1 MNDKTIIRPGGRRP
15 RRGGGGSDGGDDDD
29 RTQVAG
35 KSAPAPEPEPE
46 REEPEDRTMIRPSR
60 GRSRRRSQKPEQAAP
75 APREEEKAP
84 DLSAVD
90 DIFGSLSDAPQE
102 EAAPAAPERPARRGA
117 GARRGRRAE
126 PEPEAP
132 APAPREESEADADGD
147 KTQFRAPKRRRAEPA
162 EPEAPA
168 EEAADGE
175 DKTQFRRRPS
185 RRAAEAKTEEIESS
199 KRPAG
204 RPMPERRSRERESAK
219 LPETETSPTVVSSQ
233 FLRQASAVTGDDGVA
248 GLVSPLLVMVGRLQ
262 SVAEHPNV
270 EDFKEFAIDSIRY
283 YQSVSFGFGDAS
295 GSKLS
300 GLCSYGICALIDEV
314 VLNTP
319 WGVDSTFR
327 DDGLLQI
334 FHGDQNGNERFFEII
349 DELRM
354 DAKTNLPALELLFL
368 LLELG
373 FEGKY
378 ADSREGNR
386 ELVDLREDLYVV
398 INATRGVADGSLSEN
413 WEGLP
418 GKKNPLLE
426 YVPFWV
432 VMSVTVALMVFA
444 FAGFNIMLSRSSDG
458 VLRELAIMGNKEI
471 EIASVAIPAA
481 PLSGDG
487 PVTAE
492 PDLVRNNVDVE
503 ALEMLLFLEIDEG
516 VVELVEKEEL
526 WLLRLKHTDL
536 FNSGS
541 HQLNE
546 LHAGLVETIGGFLKG
561 SNGKIMVTGHTDDIP
576 VRSLKYPS
584 NWELSKQRA
593 ETVRGLIADAS
604 GLGTRVKAQGLAD
617 TDNIVPNDNDRNR
630 AINRR
635 VEIQIRK

>member
-1 MNDKTIIRPGGRRP
+1 
-15 RRGGGGSDGGDDDD
+15 
-29 RTQVAG
+29 
-35 KSAPAPEPEPE
+35 
-46 REEPEDRTMIRPSR
+46 
-60 GRSRRRSQKPEQAAP
+60 
-75 APREEEKAP
+75 
-84 DLSAVD
+84 
-90 DIFGSLSDAPQE
+90 
-102 EAAPAAPERPARRGA
+102 
-117 GARRGRRAE
+117 
-126 PEPEAP
+126 
-132 APAPREESEADADGD
+132 
-147 KTQFRAPKRRRAEPA
+147 
-162 EPEAPA
+162 
-168 EEAADGE
+168 
-175 DKTQFRRRPS
+175 
-185 RRAAEAKTEEIESS
+185 
-199 KRPAG
+199 
-204 RPMPERRSRERESAK
+204 MPERRSRERESSK
-219 LPETETSPTVVSSQ
+219 RSDKGSSPNVVSSQ

-262 SVAEHPNV
+262 SVSEHPNV
-270 EDFKEFAIDSIRY
+270 EDFKEFAIDSMRY
-283 YQSVSFGFGDAS
+283 YQSVSFGFGDKA

-300 GLCSYGICALIDEV
+300 AHCSYGICALIDEV

-334 FHGDQNGNERFFEII
+334 FHNEKNGNERFFEII
-349 DELRM
+349 DELRV
-354 DAKTNLPALELLFL
+354 DAKSNLPALELFFL

-378 ADSREGNR
+378 ANSPQGQR

-398 INATRGVADGSLSEN
+398 INATRGVADGALSEH

-444 FAGFNIMLSRSSDG
+444 FAGYNIMLSRSSDG

-471 EIASVAIPAA
+471 ELASVAVPSA
-481 PLSGDG
+481 PVSGSG

-492 PDLVRNNVDVE
+492 PDLVRNTVDVE

-516 VVELVEKEEL
+516 VVELVEKDDM
-526 WLLRLKHTDL
+526 WLLRLKHADL

-546 LHAGLVETIGGFLKG
+546 LHVGLVETIGGFLKG
-561 SNGKIMVTGHTDDIP
+561 SNGRIMVTGHTDDVP

-593 ETVRGLIADAS
+593 ESVRGLIAQAS
-604 GLGTRVKAQGLAD
+604 GMGSRVKAQGLAD
-617 TDNIVPNDNDRNR
+617 TVNIVPNDNDRNR